1 MSDDDFMSIEEA
13 HEGEWSIDE
22 AMKELQSPGE
32 ERHWKVTFKEG
43 VDLEEK
49 ALEGISYEKTSE
61 DFIARYDLTYV
72 TPCCNEIRCKVRTTY
87 TVYNCCLLYK

>member
-22 AMKELQSPGE
+22 AVKKLQSSDEGNPD
-32 ERHWKVTFKEG
+32 WKVTFKEG

-49 ALEGISYEKTSE
+49 ALEGTSYEKTSE
-61 DFIARYDLTYV
+61 DFIERYDLTYV
-72 TPCCNEIRCKVRTTY
+72 TPCCNEIRCKVRTT
-87 TVYNCCLLYK
+87 

>member
-1 MSDDDFMSIEEA
+1 
-13 HEGEWSIDE
+13 
-22 AMKELQSPGE
+22 
-32 ERHWKVTFKEG
+32 